1 MRKNELGSTDFWTG
15 KEGFKLLGIMG
26 FEANFFQ
33 DTLGA
38 YHLTKLNS
46 RILGEKSSGINGNFR
61 EILPAWNGKSEN
73 CAPFANFSCF
83 QSSVCARR
91 LIAFKIMVALNSIN
105 AV

>member
-46 RILGEKSSGINGNFR
+46 RIL
-61 EILPAWNGKSEN
+61 
-73 CAPFANFSCF
+73 
-83 QSSVCARR
+83 
-91 LIAFKIMVALNSIN
+91 
-105 AV
+105 